1 MQFSLK
7 DVGRNKLIITF
18 AGKIIKTMYSTIF
31 NGIGAAFQWFFQ
43 FLPAIGMLVAIFFWI
58 LIAIG
63 CTYWLI
69 YGMKLEDGADNYLAV
84 RGSEDEEDTK

>member
-43 FLPAIGMLVAIFFWI
+43 FLPAIGMLVAILFWC

-63 CTYWLI
+63 CTYWLF
-69 YGMKLEDGADNYLAV
+69 YGMKLEEGAGGYLAV
-84 RGSEDEEDTK
+84 RGSDDDEETK